1 MTEVVKRRIFDPFF
15 TTKGVTNSGLGMS
28 VSYGIIK
35 RHGGEILV
43 ESEPGKGSTFAIHL
57 PTGYPVEETEAEVVQ
72 SPREVPPARILVID
86 DDPSVQDI
94 LDQMLHLKGHQVS
107 VASDGEEGIERFK
120 TDPFDLVF
128 TDLGMPKLSGWEVG
142 RILKSINPSVPI
154 AMITGWGVELD
165 REKMRESGI
174 DLIISKPFNFDRITQ
189 IVAEAMEKGTG
200 RKSP

>member
-1 MTEVVKRRIFDPFF
+1 MPEGGRLTLSTDHSAEDWVEVRISDTGIGMTEEVKRRIFDPFF

-57 PTGYPVEETEAEVVQ
+57 PTGYPVEEPEGEETESV
-72 SPREVPPARILVID
+72 REIPPARILVIE
-86 DDPSVQDI
+86 DDPSVQEI
-94 LDQMLHLKGHQVS
+94 LSQMLMVKGHQVV

-120 TDPFDLVF
+120 TGPFDLVF

-142 RILKSINPSVPI
+142 KILKSINPTCSHCHDYGMGCGTRP
-154 AMITGWGVELD
+154 
-165 REKMRESGI
+165 EKR
-174 DLIISKPFNFDRITQ
+174 
-189 IVAEAMEKGTG
+189 
-200 RKSP
+200 